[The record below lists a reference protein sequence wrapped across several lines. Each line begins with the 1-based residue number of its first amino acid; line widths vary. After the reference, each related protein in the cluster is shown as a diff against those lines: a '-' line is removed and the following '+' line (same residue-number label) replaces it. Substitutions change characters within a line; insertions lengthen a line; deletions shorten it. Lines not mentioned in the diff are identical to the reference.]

1 MSPQYPHD
9 LPTVF
14 DAPAGA
20 MATDRTRQ
28 HLADRVRSLRLGRKW
43 TLDTASKRTGLS
55 ISSLSKIE
63 NGQMSPT
70 YDALLKLA
78 RGFDLDI
85 AALVAD
91 GPGGPGG
98 SGRPGG
104 SGGPSGSG
112 GPAGP
117 AIGRRSIT
125 RAGEGAPY
133 VSPTCD
139 HRMLAA
145 DLSQKALLPFRTVI
159 RARSLTD
166 YPDWDRHDSD
176 DFLYVI
182 EGALIVFTEL
192 YTPVELA
199 AGDSIYMDGRMGHA
213 CVSTGPAD
221 AVVLWVSVP

>member
-1 MSPQYPHD
+1 MSPQYPND
-9 LPTVF
+9 LTTAF
-14 DAPAGA
+14 EAPAGST
-20 MATDRTRQ
+20 ATDRTRQ
-28 HLADRVRSLRLGRKW
+28 HLADRVRTLRLGRKW
-43 TLDTASKRTGLS
+43 TLDRAAERTGLS
-55 ISSLSKIE
+55 RSSLSKIE
-63 NGQMSPT
+63 HGQMSPT

-78 RGFDLDI
+78 RGFDLDV
-85 AALVAD
+85 ADLVA
-91 GPGGPGG
+91 GGSGG
-98 SGRPGG
+98 SGRPGRAGG
-104 SGGPSGSG
+104 SG
-112 GPAGP
+112 GP

-133 VSPTCD
+133 VSPTCS

-176 DFLYVI
+176 DFLYVLD
-182 EGALIVFTEL
+182 GTMIVFTEL
-192 YTPVELA
+192 YAPVELA